1 MPTMPQKLLSTLSV
15 LVAFVAVMLLPAAT
29 QAQEQKVIKVGTL
42 KLIHAITPYFYQQ
55 FAPPG
60 YKIEVIPFE
69 SPTDGKNAVVTG
81 TVDFGTFG
89 IAAAMLGAAAG
100 EPVVV
105 IAPQCNAGMAIVAG
119 AKSDIANV
127 KALKG
132 KKVAIWPG
140 STQEVVILERLKAEG
155 MTIKD
160 IQPIR
165 LPFSDMAPAL
175 ARGDI
180 DAYVGAEPGPGISL
194 ANGTGKIVEYPYS
207 TPIGSLN
214 MVWATRQE
222 LIDKNPELVKV
233 MTGKIVEYPYS
244 TPIGSLNMVWATRQ
258 ELIDKNPEL
267 VKVMMEMHRKA
278 TEFAL
283 ANRSEMV
290 KMTMQKLGQQQK
302 SIELA
307 LPNVQLTWQ
316 IDDVF
321 VTRAKAYGQLMLE
334 KKQIRELPDFDKFIN
349 AKFMPAAVAV
359 KK

>member
-1 MPTMPQKLLSTLSV
+1 MSKYRRTLLSAIALMM
-15 LVAFVAVMLLPAAT
+15 AVPLLPVSMTAH
-29 QAQEQKVIKVGTL
+29 AQEKVIKVGAL
-42 KLIHAITPYFYQQ
+42 KLIHSITPHFYQQ

-69 SPTDGKNAVVTG
+69 TPTDSKNAVVTG
-81 TVDFGTFG
+81 TVDFATFG

-100 EPVVV
+100 EPVV
-105 IAPQCNAGMAIVAG
+105 IFAPQCNGGMAVVASV
-119 AKSDIANV
+119 KSDI
-127 KALKG
+127 KTIKDLKG
-132 KKVAIWPG
+132 KKVAIWPS

-155 MTIKD
+155 MSIKD

-194 ANGTGKIVEYPYS
+194 ANGVGRIVEYPYS

-222 LIDKNPELVKV
+222 MIDKNPDLVRV
-233 MTGKIVEYPYS
+233 MV
-244 TPIGSLNMVWATRQ
+244 
-258 ELIDKNPEL
+258 D
-267 VKVMMEMHRKA
+267 MHRKA
-278 TEFAL
+278 TEFAMS
-283 ANRSEMV
+283 NRAEMV

-302 SIELA
+302 SIEMA
-307 LPNVQLTWQ
+307 APNVELTWR
-316 IDDVF
+316 INDEF
-321 VTRAKAYGQLMLE
+321 IKRAKAYGALMLE
-334 KKQIRELPDFDKFIN
+334 KKQIRELPNFDRFIN
-349 AKFMPAAVAV
+349 TKFMPAEAPAPA